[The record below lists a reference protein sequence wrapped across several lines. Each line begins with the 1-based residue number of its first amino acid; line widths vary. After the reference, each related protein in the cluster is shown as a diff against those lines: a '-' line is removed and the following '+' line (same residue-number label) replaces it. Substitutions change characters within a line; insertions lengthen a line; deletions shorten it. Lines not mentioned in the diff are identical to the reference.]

1 MADPESPDQ
10 RAMLEEDKRNLARA
24 LDKVRNKKNNNAGDR
39 QIEAQL
45 EDMAGTQ
52 DLDDPQRYHG
62 S

>member
-1 MADPESPDQ
+1 MPDPEHPDE

-24 LDKVRNKKNNNAGDR
+24 LAEARSKKNKSAGDR